1 MATDEDFLGP
11 VRMPFFNNAESVYI
25 NGQEVQSI
33 VVKDTGG
40 ILFQKSN
47 DIENLPVM
55 TLTVT
60 GSSFE
65 TNSFTPFTYTGEV
78 SVDWGDDTGLVE
90 YTGGKLSHTFTDE
103 LNSHTVRVYG
113 DITSLGYSCFASCTG
128 LISVE
133 IPSSVTTLGEACFGD
148 CDKLT
153 SIAIPSSVTSLGES
167 CFAFCTSLTS
177 ITLPN
182 SITSLENSCF
192 ESSGLTSITLPD
204 SITRLGDG
212 CFVECLNLVSVD
224 IPDSVMVLGGSC
236 FYHCISLTNYILNW
250 TSSSTI
256 ITYDSTDMPNN
267 TNTIFHIPAGT
278 TQLYIDKGYPSDKLE
293 EPPVMTLTVTG
304 SSFETYSSTPFTYT
318 GEVFVDWGDNTGL
331 VKYTGGKLSHIF
343 TDELNSHTV
352 RVYGNLTSLG
362 NNGFAVRNG
371 LTQIIIP
378 SSVTSI
384 ELGCFNTCSD
394 LTSITIPE
402 GVTSIGPSCFNACRG
417 LTSIT
422 IPNSVTDLGTSC
434 FNDCSGLTSIRFNW
448 DSSTNILTYE
458 STWIWNDGCKFII
471 PYGTTQLY
479 IDKGYPSSKLEEEIP
494 FNNIVLSTDKSV
506 LSSYHND
513 SCTFTAQLMHDS
525 TPINIAG
532 VTVTFSV
539 EDELEER
546 HELDTAQT
554 NASGVATMTYSVTNI
569 AYEDMIATA
578 EGFDSN
584 ICEIESCFYALNQQY
599 DITRN
604 GTTIVQRLNDDII
617 SNLPAAYTID
627 FDMKT
632 TNNPIANAEQRIY
645 WAPNQLWTDNGSQ
658 PSLASF
664 FGFAYISG
672 GVKLEAGKRLSSK
685 TDVSNS
691 VTINANQ
698 WTHVRLEN
706 RGDNKF
712 YHYYGDDN
720 TYYTWWTVTGMSNY
734 SDFIFGVILWSDTT
748 FSIKN
753 IKIKST
759 VPKII
764 KVDDDTPDGPEP
776 EL

>member
-212 CFVECLNLVSVD
+212 CFVECLNLISVD

-236 FYHCISLTNYILNW
+236 FYHCIFLTNYILNW

-267 TNTIFHIPAGT
+267 TNTIFHIP
-278 TQLYIDKGYPSDKLE
+278 
-293 EPPVMTLTVTG
+293 
-304 SSFETYSSTPFTYT
+304 
-318 GEVFVDWGDNTGL
+318 
-331 VKYTGGKLSHIF
+331 
-343 TDELNSHTV
+343 
-352 RVYGNLTSLG
+352 
-362 NNGFAVRNG
+362 
-371 LTQIIIP
+371 
-378 SSVTSI
+378 
-384 ELGCFNTCSD
+384 
-394 LTSITIPE
+394 
-402 GVTSIGPSCFNACRG
+402 
-417 LTSIT
+417 
-422 IPNSVTDLGTSC
+422 
-434 FNDCSGLTSIRFNW
+434 
-448 DSSTNILTYE
+448 
-458 STWIWNDGCKFII
+458 
-471 PYGTTQLY
+471 YGTTQLY
-479 IDKGYPSSKLEEEIP
+479 IDKGYPSNKLEEEIP
-494 FNNIVLSTDKSV
+494 FNNIVLSTDKST

-513 SCTFTAQLMHDS
+513 DSCTLTAQLMHNNI
-525 TPINIAG
+525 PINLAG

-539 EDELEER
+539 LDSLGER
-546 HELDTAQT
+546 HELDTVQT
-554 NASGVATMTYSVTNI
+554 NASGIATMTYLATNI
-569 AYEDMIATA
+569 EHEDIIATA
-578 EGFDSN
+578 EGFDSD
-584 ICEIESCFYALNQQY
+584 ICVIEKCFYALNQQY

-604 GTTIVQRLNDDII
+604 GTTVITKLNNDII
-617 SNLPAAYTID
+617 TDLPSTYEIE
-627 FDMKT
+627 FDMKSS
-632 TNNPIANAEQRIY
+632 NNPTSNEQRIY
-645 WAPNQLWTDNGSQ
+645 WGPNDLWTGTGQ
-658 PSLASF
+658 PS
-664 FGFAYISG
+664 FAVFAGYSYPSN
-672 GVKLEAGKRLSSK
+672 LEVGRITNGQTSETNLKIVSPGEWSHITIRR
-685 TDVSNS
+685 TDVSYYIFCNEEMDRYDTWGLS
-691 VTINANQ
+691 D
-698 WTHVRLEN
+698 EN
-706 RGDNKF
+706 
-712 YHYYGDDN
+712 
-720 TYYTWWTVTGMSNY
+720 YYTDW
-734 SDFIFGVILWSDTT
+734 IFGIILWSDTT

-753 IKIKST
+753 LKIKST
-759 VPKII
+759 VPKNII
-764 KVDDDTPDGPEP
+764 KPDDDDLEGAHIIP
-776 EL
+776 